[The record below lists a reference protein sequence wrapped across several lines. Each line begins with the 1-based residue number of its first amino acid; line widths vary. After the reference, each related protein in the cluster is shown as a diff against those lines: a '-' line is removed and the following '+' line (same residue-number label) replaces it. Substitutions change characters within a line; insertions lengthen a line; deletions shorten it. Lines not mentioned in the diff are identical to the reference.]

1 MIYEKIKRYFRDK
14 NKDQFINIKFNIYN
28 IQIYFIRKSIFSFIK
43 NNLNKLEGKL
53 LDVGCGK
60 MPYKD
65 FILKSSKITTY
76 VGIDIEK
83 AHYDDVIVPDLI
95 WDGENIPVEDN
106 SFNNIL
112 LTEVLE
118 HCPSPKVVLDEANR
132 VLVTGG
138 NILITVPFIFPLHES
153 PYDEYRYTPYSLKR
167 ILEECKF
174 RDIEIKF
181 LGGVNAAIALM
192 LSFHKNKYFRL
203 LMMPII
209 YLLIRTDKTETDFKD
224 GIMFTGLSIVAKK

>member
-1 MIYEKIKRYFRDK
+1 MIYEKIKKYFRDK

-60 MPYKD
+60 MPYKE
-65 FILKSSKITTY
+65 FILKNSKITTY

-83 AHYDDVIVPDLI
+83 AHYDDVIVSDLI
-95 WDGENIPVEDN
+95 WDGENIPVEDS

-192 LSFHKNKYFRL
+192 LSFHKNKYFKL
-203 LMMPII
+203 LMMPLI
-209 YLLIRTDKTETDFKD
+209 YLLIKTDKPDINFKD
-224 GIMFTGLSIVAKK
+224 GAMFTGLSIVAKK